1 MWRFITKHGKI
12 ILKGLNVSTEERKVS
27 RQEELQKIKVGFV
40 QTQDIF
46 LALGDENRQSII
58 VSLLEAGCDGM
69 RVGELTTQTHLS
81 RPAVSHHLK
90 ILKEAKLVS
99 IRKDGTKHYYA
110 VQPTQNFTIMQKTAA
125 IIERLVDENE
135 KNG

>member
-1 MWRFITKHGKI
+1 M
-12 ILKGLNVSTEERKVS
+12 S
-27 RQEELQKIKVGFV
+27 RQEELQKIKAGFV

-46 LALGDENRQSII
+46 LALGDENRQSIV

-69 RVGELTTQTHLS
+69 RVGELTTRTHLS

-110 VQPTQNFTIMQKTAA
+110 V
-125 IIERLVDENE
+125 
-135 KNG
+135 

>member
-1 MWRFITKHGKI
+1 M
-12 ILKGLNVSTEERKVS
+12 S
-27 RQEELQKIKVGFV
+27 RQEELQKIKAGFV

-46 LALGDENRQSII
+46 LALGDENRQLII

-69 RVGELTTQTHLS
+69 RVGELTTRTHLS

-110 VQPTQNFTIMQKTAA
+110 VQPSQNFAIMQKTAA
-125 IIERLVDENE
+125 IIERLVEENE